1 MSKPAAIVLLIILV
15 LLLFGVGK
23 ILLPSIIKYIRRMPK
38 GIFVLLFLAIAC
50 TVGYLVYYLIT
61 GATGG
66 TPGNEGT
73 NSTELVDKDDETKP
87 IKENCIVL
95 SGHSQYIENKTADDN
110 ALESYI
116 DYRVK
121 YNIPVTIVD
130 DYATLELMNKV
141 KGICDKKGV
150 NYRIEDEKWLEKN

>member
-1 MSKPAAIVLLIILV
+1 MSKPAAIILLIVLV
-15 LLLFGVGK
+15 LILFGLGK
-23 ILLPSIIKYIRRMPK
+23 ILVPSIRKYISRMPK

-50 TVGYLVYYLIT
+50 TVGYLIYYLIT
-61 GATGG
+61 DTTGG
-66 TPGNEGT
+66 TPGNESSNT
-73 NSTELVDKDDETKP
+73 ASIDEENEAKP

-95 SGHSQYIENKTADDN
+95 SGPSQYIENKTVDDS

-121 YNIPVTIVD
+121 NNIPVTIVD
-130 DYATLELMNKV
+130 DYATLDLMKKV

-150 NYRIEDEKWLEKN
+150 NYSIEDEKWLEKN

>member
-1 MSKPAAIVLLIILV
+1 MSKPAAIVLLILLV

-23 ILLPSIIKYIRRMPK
+23 ILLPSVRKYISRMPK

-50 TVGYLVYYLIT
+50 TVGYLIYYLVT
-61 GATGG
+61 DVTGG
-66 TPGNEGT
+66 TPGNVSSN
-73 NSTELVDKDDETKP
+73 NSELVDEENERP

-95 SGHSQYIENKTADDN
+95 SGPSQYIENKTVDDS

-121 YNIPVTIVD
+121 NNIPVTIVD
-130 DYATLELMNKV
+130 DYATLELMKKV

-150 NYRIEDEKWLEKN
+150 NYSIEDEKWLEKN

>member
-1 MSKPAAIVLLIILV
+1 MSKPAAIVLLVILV

-23 ILLPSIIKYIRRMPK
+23 ILLPSIRKTIHRMPK
-38 GIFVLLFLAIAC
+38 GIFVLLFIAIAC
-50 TVGYLVYYLIT
+50 TVGYLIYYLVVGT
-61 GATGG
+61 TGG
-66 TPGNEGT
+66 TPGNEGA
-73 NSTELVDKDDETKP
+73 NNTELVDKDNETKP

-95 SGHSQYIENKTADDN
+95 SGPSQYIENKTVDDS

-121 YNIPVTIVD
+121 NNIPVTIVD
-130 DYATLELMNKV
+130 DYATLDLMKKV

-150 NYRIEDEKWLEKN
+150 NYSIEDEKWLEKN

>member
-1 MSKPAAIVLLIILV
+1 MSKPAAIVLLVILV

-23 ILLPSIIKYIRRMPK
+23 ILLPSIRKYINRMPK

-50 TVGYLVYYLIT
+50 TVGYLIYYLVT
-61 GATGG
+61 GTTGG
-66 TPGNEGT
+66 TPGNESSNT
-73 NSTELVDKDDETKP
+73 ASIDEENEAKP

-95 SGHSQYIENKTADDN
+95 SGPSQYIENKTVDDS

-121 YNIPVTIVD
+121 NNIPVTIVD
-130 DYATLELMNKV
+130 DYATLELMKKV

-150 NYRIEDEKWLEKN
+150 NYSIEDEKWLEKN

>member
-1 MSKPAAIVLLIILV
+1 MSKPAAIVLLILLV

-23 ILLPSIIKYIRRMPK
+23 ILLPSVRKYISRMPK

-50 TVGYLVYYLIT
+50 TVGYLIYFLVT
-61 GATGG
+61 DTTGG
-66 TPGNEGT
+66 TPGNAGE
-73 NSTELVDKDDETKP
+73 NRTEAVDEENETKP

-95 SGHSQYIENKTADDN
+95 SGPSQYIENKSVDDS
-110 ALESYI
+110 ALEAYI

-121 YNIPVTIVD
+121 NNIPVTIVD
-130 DYATLELMNKV
+130 DYATLDLMKKV

-150 NYRIEDEKWLEKN
+150 NYSIEDEKWLEKN

>member
-1 MSKPAAIVLLIILV
+1 MSKPAAIILLIVLV
-15 LLLFGVGK
+15 LILFGLGK
-23 ILLPSIIKYIRRMPK
+23 ILVPSIRKYISRMPK

-50 TVGYLVYYLIT
+50 TVGYLIYYLIT
-61 GATGG
+61 DTTGG
-66 TPGNEGT
+66 TPGNESSNT
-73 NSTELVDKDDETKP
+73 ASIDEENEAKP

-95 SGHSQYIENKTADDN
+95 SGPSQYIENKTVDDS

-121 YNIPVTIVD
+121 NNIPVTIVD
-130 DYATLELMNKV
+130 DYATLEIMKKV

-150 NYRIEDEKWLEKN
+150 NYSIEDEKWLEKN